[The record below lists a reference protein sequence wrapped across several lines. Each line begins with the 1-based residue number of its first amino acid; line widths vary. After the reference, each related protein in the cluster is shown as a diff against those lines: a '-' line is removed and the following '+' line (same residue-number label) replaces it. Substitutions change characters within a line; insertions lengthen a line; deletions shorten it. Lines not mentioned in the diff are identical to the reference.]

1 MRSGNSTAN
10 GSSASSKYKGAFQ
23 THMLSVDPHHSIDSH
38 TVSHNFAPLFVGAD
52 GEGDHGG
59 DPEGGVP
66 AFTASGISDGSSGA
80 GHSNHSNRTS
90 GAAWLSRTSGR
101 TARLWAVGGQHW
113 LRTKRMEVE
122 NNWSATHK
130 RGIFAMKSSSIA
142 DVVAGRWLAHRQQAI
157 ATPPILDG
165 RHSACVERRPE
176 NLGVCEFDGKL
187 SLARLRSRFVIYTRA
202 NLKVHGGGRYVQ
214 AATSFSDDPTAGFG
228 PFAPLRIDGYDPR
241 GPGNIYLAAVKAYP
255 FDPSLL
261 LGLFAVCRGDERRAP
276 TPAPGVDAYN
286 QSADGNTDGRS
297 FTGLA
302 LSCNG
307 IDWSSLIEIA
317 PTHAPTLYSPIL
329 PRTRTR
335 SPEPEPEPEL

>member
-1 MRSGNSTAN
+1 MHMPAATA
-10 GSSASSKYKGAFQ
+10 AA
-23 THMLSVDPHHSIDSH
+23 
-38 TVSHNFAPLFVGAD
+38 A
-52 GEGDHGG
+52 
-59 DPEGGVP
+59 
-66 AFTASGISDGSSGA
+66 GINDGSSVGV
-80 GHSNHSNRTS
+80 GNHSR
-90 GAAWLSRTSGR
+90 GVAPG

-130 RGIFAMKSSSIA
+130 RGIFAMHSSSIV
-142 DVVAGRWLAHRQQAI
+142 DVMAGRWLAHRQKAI
-157 ATPPILDG
+157 ATPPIIDG

-202 NLKVHGGGRYVQ
+202 NLKVNGGGRYVQ
-214 AATSFSDDPTAGFG
+214 AATSLSDDPTAGFG

-261 LGLFAVCRGDERRAP
+261 LGLFAVCEGDERRAP
-276 TPAPGVDAYN
+276 TPPPGVDAYN

-307 IDWSSLIEIA
+307 IDWSSFIEIA
-317 PTHAPTLYSPIL
+317 PTHSHLGRVFDHPVDGLLLSEGTLSIL
-329 PRTRTR
+329 LHRDVYEISSYVKFSRLVRYELRR
-335 SPEPEPEPEL
+335 SALERYAELVRFTLPGCDS